1 MNHQIHAYWQRF
13 VTTHHLGNAHYDAW
27 AFGDDAETAN
37 QLAELVVKGIKTATT
52 SALEDYETNE
62 PLPKVGDYNMILWAD
77 GTPACI
83 TQTKVVEVVP
93 YKWVS
98 AEHAFHEGEG
108 DRSLTYW
115 RTAHEAFFKNE
126 YQRLKQPFSPNIPC
140 VCELFEVVDRDAG
153 ITK

>member
-13 VTTHHLGNAHYDAW
+13 MTTNHLKDAQYDAW
-27 AFGDDAETAN
+27 AFGDDAEMAN

-83 TQTKVVEVVP
+83 TQTKVVEIVP

-98 AEHAFHEGEG
+98 AEHAFHE
-108 DRSLTYW
+108 
-115 RTAHEAFFKNE
+115 AFFKNE
-126 YQRLKQPFSPNIPC
+126 YQRLKQSFSPNIPC